1 MWRKMNTPNIIYW
14 MNVLSLIRFVDVWE
28 NISFSWKHLIRYHTN
43 HVVTFYICV
52 SIPSTAPQSLIYLL
66 TTKTYCIKLAT
77 RY

>member
-43 HVVTFYICV
+43 HVVTLYICV
-52 SIPSTAPQSLIYLL
+52 YTF
-66 TTKTYCIKLAT
+66 YCTSVINLPVD
-77 RY
+77 Y